1 MKRSWLALVL
11 FLSTVAEAQK
21 SDTLL
26 RYFTMGLEPT
36 TKVENSYRAFVYAEG
51 DHWGARVINDSNR
64 VLMTGSYRDKS
75 LRIRDGLFTF
85 YYPQGETMVRGR
97 YVNNTQSG
105 SWLAWHRNGRV
116 KDSVFFLNGYKQGR
130 SWGWHENGQLMH
142 EGFFE
147 QGQPDSSWTW
157 YFSNGQPST
166 KERYRRGKLQS
177 LECFDSTGKSMGGN
191 CSIDVPPTI
200 PGRYGG
206 VEKYILD
213 SLYYPKEAI
222 EQNIQGIVDVQF
234 TITKEGKLRDVRFLN
249 APEKILADEVY
260 RVLMSVP
267 AWYPAILHNQVV
279 DFTQSIKIPFYRSTG
294 GN

>member
-11 FLSTVAEAQK
+11 LLSTVAEAQK

-26 RYFTMGLEPT
+26 RYFTAGFEPT
-36 TKVENSYRAFVYAEG
+36 TRVENSYRALAYPDG
-51 DHWGARVINDSNR
+51 DHWSVRVISDSNR

-75 LRIRDGLFTF
+75 LRIRDGLFTY
-85 YYPQGETMVRGR
+85 YYPQGESWVRGR

-105 SWLAWHRNGRV
+105 SWLGWHRNGQV

-157 YFSNGQPST
+157 YFSNGQAST
-166 KERYRRGKLQS
+166 KERYRRGKLQV
-177 LECFDSTGKSMGGN
+177 LECFDSTGKSLGGN

-279 DFTQSIKIPFYRSTG
+279 DFTQSMKIPFYRSDG